1 MKKLKVVVLMGGI
14 SSEREVS
21 LISGNEVVKN
31 LDKKKYE
38 IIPVDFNGDCTWVDE
53 IKPDLIFIAL
63 HGKYGEDGTIQSL
76 LESMGQKYTCSGAA
90 ASILGMNKMFFKFLV
105 NKEEIKNPKA
115 IFLKSTPNPS
125 FDERRG
131 KDLEKLGWPVVIK
144 PVLGGSSIGIS
155 IVRSKENLTKAI
167 NLAFKY
173 DQEILIEEYIKGIE
187 VSCSLIEDNGELL
200 ALPLVEI
207 CPKNEFFDYK
217 SKYNEKLCQE
227 IVPARVSDELSQ
239 KIFEIS
245 KKVFK
250 LLKCKGMAR
259 LDFIIKND
267 EAYVLEIN
275 IIPGMT
281 AQSLLPKA
289 AKVAG
294 INYSELLDK
303 IIQSALG

>member
-1 MKKLKVVVLMGGI
+1 
-14 SSEREVS
+14 
-21 LISGNEVVKN
+21 
-31 LDKKKYE
+31 
-38 IIPVDFNGDCTWVDE
+38 
-53 IKPDLIFIAL
+53 
-63 HGKYGEDGTIQSL
+63 
-76 LESMGQKYTCSGAA
+76 MGQKYTCSGAV
-90 ASILGMNKMFFKFLV
+90 ASILGMNKMFFKFFV
-105 NKEEIKNPKA
+105 NKEKIKNPKA
-115 IFLKSTPNPS
+115 IFLRDKNINVS
-125 FDERRG
+125 
-131 KDLEKLGWPVVIK
+131 DLKNLGWPVVVK

-155 IVRSKENLTKAI
+155 IVKSKENLTKAI

-187 VSCSLIEDNGELL
+187 VSCSVIEDNGEVLV
-200 ALPLVEI
+200 LPLVEI

-217 SKYNEKLCQE
+217 SKYNDKLCQE
-227 IVPARVSDELSQ
+227 IIPARVSDELSQ

-289 AKVAG
+289 AKVVG
-294 INYSELLDK
+294 ISYSELLDK

>member
-21 LISGNEVVKN
+21 LISGNEVIKN
-31 LDKKKYE
+31 LDKEKYE

-53 IKPDLIFIAL
+53 IKPDLVFIAL

-105 NKEEIKNPKA
+105 NKENIKNPKA
-115 IFLKSTPNPS
+115 IFLRDKNLNVS
-125 FDERRG
+125 
-131 KDLEKLGWPVVIK
+131 DLKRLGWPVVVK

-155 IVRSKENLTKAI
+155 IVRAKENLMKAI

-187 VSCSLIEDNGELL
+187 VSCSVIENNGEVL

-207 CPKNEFFDYK
+207 CPKKEFFDYK

-227 IVPARVSDELSQ
+227 IVPARVPDELSQ

-259 LDFIIKND
+259 LDFIIKNN

-281 AQSLLPKA
+281 SQSLLPKA
-289 AKVAG
+289 AKVVG
-294 INYSELLDK
+294 INYTELLDK

>member
-38 IIPVDFNGDCTWVDE
+38 VIPVDFNGDCTWVDE
-53 IKPDLIFIAL
+53 IKPDLVFIAL

-105 NKEEIKNPKA
+105 NKENIKNPKA
-115 IFLKSTPNPS
+115 IFLRDKNLNVS
-125 FDERRG
+125 
-131 KDLEKLGWPVVIK
+131 DLKRLGWPVVVK

-155 IVRSKENLTKAI
+155 IVRAKENLMKAI

-187 VSCSLIEDNGELL
+187 VSCSVIENNGEVL

-207 CPKNEFFDYK
+207 CPKKEFFDYK

-227 IVPARVSDELSQ
+227 IVPARVPDELSQ

-259 LDFIIKND
+259 LDFIIKNN

-281 AQSLLPKA
+281 SQSLLPKA
-289 AKVAG
+289 AKVVG
-294 INYSELLDK
+294 INYTELLDK
-303 IIQSALG
+303 IIQSALD

>member
-53 IKPDLIFIAL
+53 IKPDLVFIAL

-105 NKEEIKNPKA
+105 NKEKIKNPKA
-115 IFLKSTPNPS
+115 IFLRDKNINVS
-125 FDERRG
+125 
-131 KDLEKLGWPVVIK
+131 DLKRLGWPVVVK

-155 IVRSKENLTKAI
+155 IVRAKENLMKAI

-187 VSCSLIEDNGELL
+187 VSCSVIENNGEVLV
-200 ALPLVEI
+200 LPLVEI
-207 CPKNEFFDYK
+207 CPKKEFFDYK

-245 KKVFK
+245 KRVFK

-259 LDFIIKND
+259 LDFIIKNN

-281 AQSLLPKA
+281 SQSLLPKA
-289 AKVAG
+289 AKVVG

>member
-53 IKPDLIFIAL
+53 IKPDLVFIAL

-105 NKEEIKNPKA
+105 NKEKIKNPKA
-115 IFLKSTPNPS
+115 IFLRDKNINVS
-125 FDERRG
+125 
-131 KDLEKLGWPVVIK
+131 DLKNLGWPVVVK

-155 IVRSKENLTKAI
+155 IVRAKENLMKAI

-173 DQEILIEEYIKGIE
+173 DQEILIEEYIKEIE
-187 VSCSLIEDNGELL
+187 VSCSVIEDNGKVL

-207 CPKNEFFDYK
+207 CPKKEFFDYK

-227 IVPARVSDELSQ
+227 IVPARVLDELSQ

-245 KKVFK
+245 KKVFT

-259 LDFIIKND
+259 LDFIIKNN

-281 AQSLLPKA
+281 SQSLLPKA

-294 INYSELLDK
+294 ISYTELLDK

>member
-53 IKPDLIFIAL
+53 IKPDLVFIAL

-76 LESMGQKYTCSGAA
+76 LESMGQKYTCSGVA

-105 NKEEIKNPKA
+105 NKENIKNPKA
-115 IFLKSTPNPS
+115 IFLRDKNINIS
-125 FDERRG
+125 
-131 KDLEKLGWPVVIK
+131 DLKKLGWPVVVK

-155 IVRSKENLTKAI
+155 IVRSKENLAKAI

-187 VSCSLIEDNGELL
+187 VSCSVIENNGEVI

-259 LDFIIKND
+259 FDFIIKNN

-289 AKVAG
+289 AKVVG
-294 INYSELLDK
+294 ISYSELLDK

>member
-53 IKPDLIFIAL
+53 IKPDVVFIAL

-115 IFLKSTPNPS
+115 FFLSDKNINVS
-125 FDERRG
+125 
-131 KDLEKLGWPVVIK
+131 DLKNLGWPVVVK

-155 IVRSKENLTKAI
+155 IVKSKENLKRAI

-173 DQEILIEEYIKGIE
+173 DQEILIEEYIKGVE
-187 VSCSLIEDNGELL
+187 VSCSVIEDNGEII

-227 IVPARVSDELSQ
+227 IIPARVSDELSQ

-245 KKVFK
+245 KKIFK
-250 LLKCKGMAR
+250 LLRCKGMAR
-259 LDFIIKND
+259 LDFIIKNN

-281 AQSLLPKA
+281 AQSLLPKS
-289 AKVAG
+289 AKVIG
-294 INYSELLDK
+294 ISYSEFLDK
-303 IIQSALG
+303 IIQSALR